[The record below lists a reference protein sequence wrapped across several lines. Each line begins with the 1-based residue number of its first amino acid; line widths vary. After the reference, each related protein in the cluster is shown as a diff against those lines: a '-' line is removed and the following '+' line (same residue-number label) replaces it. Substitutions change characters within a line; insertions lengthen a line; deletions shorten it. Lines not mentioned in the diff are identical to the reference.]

1 MKPGDRAGAGER
13 DRKLMSARG
22 LATNAGHP
30 PEREFQIWRS
40 HRRAGEGSRV
50 AAARTDGGDGGDDLA
65 KLELVE
71 DGGLTGGIET
81 NLRRWKRRGV

>member
-1 MKPGDRAGAGER
+1 M
-13 DRKLMSARG
+13 MSARG

>member
-1 MKPGDRAGAGER
+1 M
-13 DRKLMSARG
+13 MSARG

-40 HRRAGEGSRV
+40 RRRAGEGSRV
-50 AAARTDGGDGGDDLA
+50 AAARTDGGDSGDDLA

-71 DGGLTGGIET
+71 DGGLTGGVET
-81 NLRRWKRRGV
+81 NLLSMRRGRRKKARVFFSTFQ